1 MPHIVV
7 KMYAGR
13 SDADKMRLA
22 EALTK
27 AMIETLGSSEKSI
40 SVGIEDVKPED
51 WGAQVY
57 RPEIAGKLDT
67 IFKAPGYEPPA

>member
-13 SDADKMRLA
+13 SDADKVRLA

-27 AMIETLGSSEKSI
+27 ATIEALGSSEKAI
-40 SVGIEDVKPED
+40 SVSIEDIQPEN

-57 RPEIAGKLDT
+57 RPDIAAKLDT

>member
-7 KMYAGR
+7 KMYPGR
-13 SDADKMRLA
+13 SDIDKARLA
-22 EALTK
+22 EALSK
-27 AMIETLGSSEKSI
+27 AMIDTLGTSEKAI
-40 SVGIEDVKPED
+40 SVGIEDVTPEN
-51 WGAQVY
+51 WGVQVY

>member
-7 KMYAGR
+7 KMYPGR
-13 SDADKMRLA
+13 TDADKARLA
-22 EALTK
+22 EALSK
-27 AMIETLGSSEKSI
+27 AMIDTLGTSEKAI
-40 SVGIEDVKPED
+40 SVGIEDVTPEN

>member
-1 MPHIVV
+1 MPHIAV

-13 SDADKMRLA
+13 SDADKVRLA

-40 SVGIEDVKPED
+40 SVAIEDVKPED
-51 WGAQVY
+51 WGARVY
-57 RPEIAGKLDT
+57 RPEIAAKLDT
-67 IFKAPGYEPPA
+67 IFKAPGYDPPV

>member
-13 SDADKMRLA
+13 TDADKVRLA

-40 SVGIEDVKPED
+40 SVAIEDVKPEN

-57 RPEIAGKLDT
+57 RPEIAAKLDT
-67 IFKAPGYEPPA
+67 IFKAPGYDPPA